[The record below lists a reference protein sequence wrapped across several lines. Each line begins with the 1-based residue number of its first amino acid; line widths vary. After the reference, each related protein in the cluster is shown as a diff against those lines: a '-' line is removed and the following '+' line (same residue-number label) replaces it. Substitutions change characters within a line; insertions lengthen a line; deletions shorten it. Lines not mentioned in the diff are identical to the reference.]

1 MLDNQTIAIVKSTI
15 PAIAATGPKLTAH
28 FYDRM
33 FNQHPELKDIFNMTH
48 QANGAQREALFNAI
62 CAYAIH
68 IETPEALI
76 SAVEKIAQKHVSL
89 NIKPEHYPIVGE
101 NLLAAIDELL
111 NPGQE
116 VLDAWGKAYG
126 VLADIFIGREAS
138 IYQENADKSG
148 GWEGLREF
156 KLKQKQPQSDVITS
170 FEFVPVDGKP
180 VAGYRPGQYITIYI
194 NHDGFENQE
203 IRQYSLTTA
212 PNGQSYRIAVKR
224 EDQGAVSNFLHQH
237 INEGDSV
244 HLAPPCGDFFIDV
257 DNQTPV
263 TLISAGV
270 GLTPMLSMLNHLT
283 QQGHEATINWLHA
296 AENGAVQAFN
306 HEIEQLMARQKAG
319 HSAIWFNQPR
329 DNDRLGFDYQYEG
342 LMDLQKVREW
352 IDQPNMQFYFC
363 GPVGF
368 MQYIGQ
374 QLISMG
380 VNADAIHYECFGP
393 HKVLTLN

>member
-62 CAYAIH
+62 CAYAVH

-244 HLAPPCGDFFIDV
+244 YLAPPCGDFFIDV
-257 DNQTPV
+257 DSQTPV

>member
-1 MLDNQTIAIVKSTI
+1 MLDSQTIAIVKSTI

-62 CAYAIH
+62 CAYAVH

-138 IYQENADKSG
+138 IYQENADKNG

-237 INEGDSV
+237 INEGDSIY
-244 HLAPPCGDFFIDV
+244 LAPPCGDFFIDV

-296 AENGAVQAFN
+296 AENGAVHAFN
-306 HEIEQLMARQKAG
+306 HEIQQLMAKQKMG

-329 DNDRLGFDYQYEG
+329 GNDRLGFDYQYEG

-352 IDQPNMQFYFC
+352 IDQSNMQFYFC

-368 MQYIGQ
+368 MQHVGQ

-380 VNADAIHYECFGP
+380 VDADAIHYECFGP
-393 HKVLTLN
+393 HKVLSLN

>member
-1 MLDNQTIAIVKSTI
+1 MLDSQTIAIVKSTI

-33 FNQHPELKDIFNMTH
+33 FKQHPELKDIFNMTH

-62 CAYAIH
+62 CAYAVH

-76 SAVEKIAQKHVSL
+76 SAVEKIAQKHASL

-126 VLADIFIGREAS
+126 VLANIFIDREAS
-138 IYQENADKSG
+138 IYQENADKIG
-148 GWEGLREF
+148 GWAGLREF
-156 KLKQKQPQSDVITS
+156 KLKQKQQQSDVITS
-170 FEFVPVDGKP
+170 FEFVPVDGEP
-180 VAGYRPGQYITIYI
+180 VAHYRPGQYITIYI
-194 NHDGFENQE
+194 NHKGFANQE

-224 EDQGAVSNFLHQH
+224 EDQGAVSNFLHQQ

-244 HLAPPCGDFFIDV
+244 YLAPPCGDFFIDV

-283 QQGHEATINWLHA
+283 QQGHDATINWLHA
-296 AENGAVQAFN
+296 AENGAVHAFR
-306 HEIEQLMARQKAG
+306 HEIQQLMAQQKAG
-319 HSAIWFNQPR
+319 HCAIWFNQPR
-329 DNDRLGFDYQYEG
+329 DSDRLGFDYQYEG

-368 MQYIGQ
+368 MQHIGQ

-380 VNADAIHYECFGP
+380 INENAIHYECFGP

>member
-1 MLDNQTIAIVKSTI
+1 MLDSQTIAIVKSTI

-62 CAYAIH
+62 CAYAVH

-138 IYQENADKSG
+138 IYQENADKNG

-180 VAGYRPGQYITIYI
+180 VASYRPGQYITIYI

-244 HLAPPCGDFFIDV
+244 HLAPPCGDFFIDI
-257 DNQTPV
+257 DSQTPV

-283 QQGHEATINWLHA
+283 QQGHEATVNWLHA
-296 AENGAVQAFN
+296 AENGAVHAFN
-306 HEIEQLMARQKAG
+306 HEIEQLMATQKAG

-352 IDQPNMQFYFC
+352 IDLPNMQFYFC

-393 HKVLTLN
+393 HKVLALN

>member
-1 MLDNQTIAIVKSTI
+1 MLDSQTIAIVKSTI

-62 CAYAIH
+62 CAYAVH

-111 NPGQE
+111 HPGQE

-138 IYQENADKSG
+138 IYQENADKNG

-296 AENGAVQAFN
+296 AENGAVHAFN
-306 HEIEQLMARQKAG
+306 HEIEQLMAKQKAG
-319 HSAIWFNQPR
+319 HSTIWFNQPR

-342 LMDLQKVREW
+342 LMDLQKVHEW

-363 GPVGF
+363 GPVSF
-368 MQYIGQ
+368 MQHIGQ

>member
-62 CAYAIH
+62 CAYAVH

-212 PNGQSYRIAVKR
+212 PNSQSYRIAVKR

-244 HLAPPCGDFFIDV
+244 YLAPPCGDFFIDV
-257 DNQTPV
+257 DSQTPV

-296 AENGAVQAFN
+296 AENGAVHAFN
-306 HEIEQLMARQKAG
+306 HEIEQLMAKQKAG

>member
-1 MLDNQTIAIVKSTI
+1 MLDSQTIAIVKSTI

-62 CAYAIH
+62 CAYAVH

-111 NPGQE
+111 HPGQE

-138 IYQENADKSG
+138 IYQENADKNG

-156 KLKQKQPQSDVITS
+156 KLKQKQPQSNVITS

-296 AENGAVQAFN
+296 AENGAVHAFN
-306 HEIEQLMARQKAG
+306 HEIEQLMAKQKAG

-368 MQYIGQ
+368 MQHIGQ